1 MAVENPPSQVPENN
15 QPPGQLDD
23 ISFNFEDPNSNPVPN
38 QEEFPPGFDQN
49 FLKNVN
55 PEDRA
60 AVARYWKQ
68 INGGV
73 TKHIQGIHDQYSW
86 AKDLQA
92 DEVTQALHLLNS
104 LNSNP
109 AQVSRMIYEAAKEMY
124 PDQFDDGQ
132 QQQTPPETDLGTEP
146 KLPEHANLPKE
157 FLDEYQ
163 QMKQIV
169 QSLGQDYLSDKQ
181 ARQQQQEDAALD
193 AALKDLHT
201 RYGNIDDDYVLL
213 QLSKGKT
220 PDEAAKAFIEFR
232 DNLINSRTRKPP
244 PNVLPGGGSLLP
256 NGQVNGSPKM
266 DSKARREL
274 IASVLT
280 ASKELG

>member
-1 MAVENPPSQVPENN
+1 MTLENPESQVPA
-15 QPPGQLDD
+15 PSGQLED
-23 ISFNFEDPNSNPVPN
+23 ISFDFSDPNNNPLPN

-49 FLKNVN
+49 FLKNVA

-86 AKDLQA
+86 AKDLNSEQ
-92 DEVTQALHLLNS
+92 VTEALHLLNS
-104 LNSNP
+104 LNANP

-124 PDQFDDGQ
+124 PDQFDEGG
-132 QQQTPPETDLGTEP
+132 TPPAPTPTEPTGNEP
-146 KLPEHANLPKE
+146 KLPEYEGIPQE
-157 FLDEYQ
+157 FLTEFN
-163 QMKQIV
+163 QMKQFI
-169 QSLGQDYLSDKQ
+169 QSMGQDYLTDKQ
-181 ARQQQQEDAALD
+181 ARQQQEEDRALD

-201 RYGNIDDDYVLL
+201 RYGELDDDYVLL

-220 PDEAAKAFIEFR
+220 PDEAAKAFIEFK
-232 DNLINSRTRKPP
+232 DNLINSRTRKAPP
-244 PNVLPGGGSLLP
+244 SVLPGGGSLLP

-266 DSKARREL
+266 DSKARKEL
-274 IASVLT
+274 IASVLE
-280 ASKELG
+280 AAKNG